1 MIEVVIDSV
10 RVSLM
15 TQHRLVVLKDMN
27 SERYLTIFIDAA
39 VAEAITNE
47 LHQQKTP
54 RPMTHDLLH
63 DIVRELGGSILHVLI
78 NKVQRDIYYARIVL
92 ESEGRE
98 VDIDSRSSDAIA
110 LAVRAQ
116 VPIYVDARVMERVA
130 MTPDAHVIPDSEDDD
145 EGAEV
150 PVDEGRLSVFT
161 DFVNTLK
168 LDDVEDDEK

>member
-1 MIEVVIDSV
+1 MIEVVIDTV

-15 TQHRLVVLKDMN
+15 TQHRLVVLKDLN
-27 SERYLTIFIDAA
+27 SERYLTIFMDAA

-54 RPMTHDLLH
+54 RPMTHDLLY
-63 DIVRELGGSILHVLI
+63 DIVRELGGSVLHVLI

-116 VPIYVDARVMERVA
+116 VPIYVDARVMEHVA
-130 MTPDAHVIPDSEDDD
+130 MTRDAHL
-145 EGAEV
+145 V
-150 PVDEGRLSVFT
+150 PEEAKEKESDDEGRLSVFS
-161 DFVNTLK
+161 DFVNTLN
-168 LDDVEDDEK
+168 LDDLEDDDQ

>member
-15 TQHRLVVLKDMN
+15 TQHRLVVLKDLN

-63 DIVRELGGSILHVLI
+63 DVIRELGGSVLHVLI

-116 VPIYVDARVMERVA
+116 VPIYVDTRVMERVA
-130 MTPDAHVIPDSEDDD
+130 MTPDVHVVSETETEGD
-145 EGAEV
+145 E

-161 DFVNTLK
+161 DFVNTLN
-168 LDDVEDDEK
+168 LDDIEGEDK

>member
-15 TQHRLVVLKDMN
+15 TQHRLVVLKDLN

-47 LHQQKTP
+47 LHKQKTP

-63 DIVRELGGSILHVLI
+63 DVVRELGGSVLHVLI

-92 ESEGRE
+92 ENEGRE

-130 MTPDAHVIPDSEDDD
+130 MMPDAHVVSET
-145 EGAEV
+145 ETGEEE

-161 DFVNTLK
+161 DFVNTLN
-168 LDDVEDDEK
+168 LDDVEDEDK